1 MKKWK
6 FIMIDMWDE
15 PTIARFQKTLLDW
28 YDRAGRSELPWRLN
42 HEPYRVWVSEIMLQ
56 QTQVQTVIP
65 YFERFMTMFP
75 TLNDLAAA
83 PEQALLKAW
92 EGLGYYSRV
101 RNMQKAARQI
111 RDDYQGVW
119 PDNMAELE
127 KLTGIGPYTAAA
139 IASIAFNEPVPAI
152 DGNAFRVFARL
163 FKIDADI
170 AQPKTRKI
178 FFELG
183 LQIIDQ
189 KRPGDF
195 NQAIMDLGSS
205 YMTAKN
211 YDSAHSPVRE
221 FNAAFAD
228 GTEDFYPVKTKAPK
242 PKPVT
247 YFALAIKSPA
257 GYLWEQRPANGLLAN
272 FWTMPLYALT
282 DFVNDPDA
290 DWTIDE
296 MIAAT
301 QNRLAVDYGVTAEL
315 TKVGGRPVTHVYTHQ
330 KWTVTVLTAEVV
342 EQPLQRGTWRMP
354 AVLATD
360 PQPKIQEKIWQR
372 L

>member
-1 MKKWK
+1 
-6 FIMIDMWDE
+6 MIDMWDE
-15 PTIARFQKTLLDW
+15 DKIHDFRATLLNW
-28 YDRAGRSELPWRLN
+28 YDEAGRADLPWREN
-42 HEPYRVWVSEIMLQ
+42 HDPYRVWVSEIMLQ

-65 YFERFMTMFP
+65 YFNRFMSMFP
-75 TLNDLAAA
+75 TLNDLASA

-101 RNMQKAARQI
+101 RNMQKAAIQV

-119 PDNMAELE
+119 PDHMAALE

-170 AQPKTRKI
+170 AQPKTRKV

-183 LQIIDQ
+183 LQLIDPA
-189 KRPGDF
+189 RPGDF

-205 YMTAKN
+205 YMSAKN
-211 YDSAHSPVRE
+211 FDSEHSPVKQ
-221 FNAAFAD
+221 FNAAYAD
-228 GTEDFYPVKTKAPK
+228 GTEEFYPVKTKAPK
-242 PKPVT
+242 PKPIT
-247 YFALAIKSPA
+247 YFALAVKSPA
-257 GYLWEQRPANGLLAN
+257 GYLWEQRPADGLLAN

-290 DWTIDE
+290 DWTMEE

-301 QNRLAVDYGVTAEL
+301 EQRLLTDYGVKATL
-315 TKVGGRPVTHVYTHQ
+315 TKLAGRPVTHVYTHQ
-330 KWTVTVLTAEVV
+330 KWTVTVLMAEVT
-342 EQPLQRGTWRMP
+342 EQDLTRGTWRP
-354 AVLATD
+354 KTALAAD
-360 PQPKIQEKIWQR
+360 PQPKIQEKIWTKI
-372 L
+372 

>member
-1 MKKWK
+1 
-6 FIMIDMWDE
+6 MIDMWDE
-15 PTIARFQKTLLDW
+15 QTIARFQKTLLDW
-28 YDRAGRSELPWRLN
+28 YDQAGRSELPWRLN
-42 HEPYRVWVSEIMLQ
+42 HDPYRVWVSEIMLQ

-65 YFERFMTMFP
+65 YFERFMMMFP
-75 TLNDLAAA
+75 TLNDLASA
-83 PEQALLKAW
+83 PEQELLKAW

-101 RNMQKAARQI
+101 RNMQKAARQV

-119 PDNMAELE
+119 PDTMAELE
-127 KLTGIGPYTAAA
+127 NLTGIGPYTAAA
-139 IASIAFNEPVPAI
+139 IASIAFNEPVPAV

-170 AQPKTRKI
+170 AQPKTRKV

-183 LQIIDQ
+183 LKIIDQ

-211 YDSAHSPVRE
+211 YDSVHSPVRE

-242 PKPVT
+242 PKPIT

-296 MIAAT
+296 MIVAT
-301 QNRLAVDYGVTAEL
+301 QKRLASDYGVSAKL
-315 TKVGGRPVTHVYTHQ
+315 TKLSGRPVTHVYTHQ
-330 KWTVTVLTAEVV
+330 KWTVTVLTAEVT
-342 EQPLQRGTWRMP
+342 EQALQRGTWRTTTN
-354 AVLATD
+354 LAGD